1 MNECKPLPGRRRQPR
16 RVAIIVADAVTVP
29 VSVRVPV
36 SIPTGTGTA
45 VSVSKGGA
53 DVGGEAGGARSGG
66 GRQPLLAEAAQVEF
80 ESNLSKRFILY
91 SFNR

>member
-1 MNECKPLPGRRRQPR
+1 
-16 RVAIIVADAVTVP
+16 
-29 VSVRVPV
+29 
-36 SIPTGTGTA
+36 
-45 VSVSKGGA
+45 VSKGGA